1 VTLPILL
8 KGILNP
14 EDAALA
20 LRYGIDGIIVSNH
33 GGRQVDGA
41 VAALDALPKIV
52 EEVDGKVPILMDS
65 GIRGGADILKAL
77 ALGASS
83 VLIGRPF
90 VYGLAVAGEA
100 GVERVISQ
108 LIADIDLNLALSG
121 RRTISEVNRSFLVED
136 TIFKQSMERTT

>member
-1 VTLPILL
+1 MTLPILL